1 MNHFTL
7 HPSAQG
13 RAPWRQHGLG
23 LVEILVAMAISLF
36 LLGGVFTLFNI
47 IRQTYA
53 AQNGL
58 AQLQDNQR
66 LAMTVLANILQTAG
80 YFPDPMTNTA
90 GSSLPADT
98 TFATAGQYVAG
109 STGASASASDTLD
122 VRYRAAANDTT
133 VMNCLGNTAGTSAT
147 TFTNQFTV
155 SSNALTCN
163 GTVLV
168 DGVSNFKVVYGI
180 DTTGN
185 GSVTRY
191 VPSTSV
197 TDWTVVK
204 TVRVTVTFINPLAT
218 NAAGQAIAG
227 QPATISFTRIVNL
240 LGQGQS

>member
-1 MNHFTL
+1 MKNNMSHTT
-7 HPSAQG
+7 
-13 RAPWRQHGLG
+13 RRQHGLG

-36 LLGGVFTLFNI
+36 LLGGVFTLFNTT
-47 IRQTYA
+47 RQTYT

-66 LAMTVLANILQTAG
+66 LAMTLLANVLQTAG
-80 YFPDPMTNTA
+80 YFPDPVHSTA
-90 GSSLPADT
+90 GSALPADA
-98 TFATAGQYVAG
+98 TFTTAGQSVAG
-109 STGASASASDTLD
+109 TTGASAGSADTLN
-122 VRYRAAANDTT
+122 VRYRAAAGDAT
-133 VMNCLGNTAGTSAT
+133 VMDCLGNTAGASDT
-147 TFTNQFTV
+147 TFTNLFTV

-163 GTVLV
+163 GTSLV

-180 DTTGN
+180 DTMGD

-191 VPSTSV
+191 VASSSV

-204 TVRVTVTFINPLAT
+204 TVRVTVTFINPLAK

-227 QPATISFTRIVNL
+227 QPATISFTRIINL